1 MIASKEATDS
11 RIRKTSVLLPTQSG
25 GSDLKGSTLSIP
37 GMGKG
42 NNSNEIDNYKRYSTT
57 GATVG
62 GSVHG
67 YKRSHSLLA
76 ESQNA
81 AGKSRLPRTGKIDSS
96 HAVTGLGSQVQ
107 KQKNGYQKLK
117 NQTNTGLCSSS
128 DDSSSDDCTPKSTG
142 IGSYRTPSF
151 RTKY

>member
-1 MIASKEATDS
+1 MLASKESIDS
-11 RIRKTSVLLPTQSG
+11 RIRKTSVMLPTQSG

-42 NNSNEIDNYKRYSTT
+42 NNSNEIDNYKRYSATGAT

-96 HAVTGLGSQVQ
+96 HAVTGLGS
-107 KQKNGYQKLK
+107 
-117 NQTNTGLCSSS
+117 
-128 DDSSSDDCTPKSTG
+128 
-142 IGSYRTPSF
+142 
-151 RTKY
+151 